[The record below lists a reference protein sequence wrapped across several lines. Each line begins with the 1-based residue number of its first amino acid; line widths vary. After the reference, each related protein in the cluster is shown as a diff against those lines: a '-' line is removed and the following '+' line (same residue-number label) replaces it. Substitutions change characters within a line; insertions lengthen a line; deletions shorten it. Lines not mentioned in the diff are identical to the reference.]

1 MLQCETPSESSG
13 LTTTTR
19 LQPNF
24 GTGPIISQ
32 ENVTARNSPHISQ
45 PLSVGENCNLVS
57 GSPGKQQEGKADR
70 WLCDDGAVA
79 PCVSNST
86 GDYNVFLTTPC
97 FHEDNH

>member
-1 MLQCETPSESSG
+1 MLQCETPSESSV
-13 LTTTTR
+13 LTTTTTR

-57 GSPGKQQEGKADR
+57 GSPGKQQQEGKADR
-70 WLCDDGAVA
+70 
-79 PCVSNST
+79 
-86 GDYNVFLTTPC
+86 
-97 FHEDNH
+97 